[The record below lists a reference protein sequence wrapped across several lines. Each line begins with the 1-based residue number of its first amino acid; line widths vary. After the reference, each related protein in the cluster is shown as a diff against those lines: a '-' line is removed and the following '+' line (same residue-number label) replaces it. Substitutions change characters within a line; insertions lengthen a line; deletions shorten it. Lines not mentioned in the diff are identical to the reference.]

1 MPGRKRPVE
10 NSSARNR
17 EELSAEKAVNSI
29 FDMKK
34 RKALNHAECAA
45 AAMFLAAVL
54 PFASFA
60 ESPEFA
66 RTQEQWALLRDDTL
80 EWAEIPDLIR
90 EYNATVKANQA
101 EYSEDQL
108 RAKNAQQ
115 TSDSLVRMAEEYE
128 SLADASE
135 NEEMGAVSAATYR
148 LLADQLR
155 SKADDNV
162 SDYRVILLGY
172 ERVEMQT
179 VQNAENLFLSYHRAV
194 LSKEQNAAQV
204 AYLQREYQ
212 SALNRQ
218 KNGLGTEIETLT
230 ALENLQKARAESV
243 TGDSGINTAYR
254 KLITLCGWKFD
265 ASPVIGACPS
275 ESAGFVLPAD
285 RDADQKTALENSLTL
300 REDAIKVENA
310 VNLYGGSVEK
320 KWKDQTA
327 ADTDTVK
334 TAFNTA
340 YDAMRLAKD
349 SYDSALAQYRVRE
362 NGRAAAEKQLSL
374 GVISGIEYARSVNA
388 AQTAKASK
396 DNAWLEL
403 LSKKAAYDAVVQGL
417 S

>member
-1 MPGRKRPVE
+1 
-10 NSSARNR
+10 
-17 EELSAEKAVNSI
+17 
-29 FDMKK
+29 MKK
-34 RKALNHAECAA
+34 RKALNHAGCAA
-45 AAMFLAAVL
+45 AAVLLASL
-54 PFASFA
+54 FPFVSFA

-172 ERVEMQT
+172 ERVAMQT

-194 LSKEQNAAQV
+194 LSKEQNAAQA

-243 TGDSGINTAYR
+243 TGDSAINTAYR
-254 KLITLCGWKFD
+254 KLITLCGWQFD
-265 ASPVIGACPS
+265 ASPVIGVCPS

-300 REDAIKVENA
+300 REDAFKVENA

-327 ADTDTVK
+327 ADTNTVK

-340 YDAMRLAKD
+340 YDAMKLAKD
-349 SYDSALAQYRVRE
+349 SYDSALAQYRVQE
-362 NGRAAAEKQLSL
+362 TGRAAAEKQLSL
-374 GVISGIEYARSVNA
+374 GVISGIEYARSENA
-388 AQTAKASK
+388 ARNAKASK